1 MSLRTM
7 LGADTDRVHEQV
19 DALLDSEDGVIVLI
33 DRSRAISYAHG
44 FGISPCQLE
53 SLMVDIERTVRNVGA
68 SPIDSRRNRR
78 NYGEERKES
87 DDSGRDAG
95 IRRHL
100 DRLDHG
106 GNGRVVDRRTESVRT
121 RGAGD
126 SNSGIAAGRVLRLAR
141 EAAATDVG

>member
-19 DALLDSEDGVIVLI
+19 DALLDSEDGVIILI

-53 SLMVDIERTVRNVGA
+53 LLMVEFERAVRNVEGP
-68 SPIDSRRNRR
+68 PIHKRKNRR
-78 NYGEERKES
+78 NYGEES
-87 DDSGRDAG
+87 DGSGRGGG

-100 DRLDHG
+100 RRLDHG
-106 GNGRVVDRRTESVRT
+106 GNGRLLDRRSESVRT
-121 RGAGD
+121 RGSGD
-126 SNSGIAAGRVLRLAR
+126 SNSGIAPGRVLRLAS
-141 EAAATDVG
+141 EAATPDVG